1 VAGSSSD
8 AKARAAACGREQDR
22 GGGWGARCARRR
34 ERAVW
39 RARPEVG
46 ESCAV
51 AEVVAVS
58 TERQQSALD
67 AAHTERREDADFAE
81 LFKAHTS
88 PFFTS
93 LVRMRALSGT
103 PESGPSLDNC
113 EQLSRRLTAE
123 QDNPG
128 EPRSSG
134 DVLADFADERTGARG
149 VRDGERAPCPRTD
162 GEQITQATEALRASI
177 SRSWER
183 QEIVTE
189 LVLAGEVA
197 HAERV
202 ARCMQQSVQLECPTM
217 AGGCG
222 SDDNYTPI
230 SCDSRLCPVCMDRAM
245 GRNIQKY
252 RASVK
257 AMDHPTLLTLTIEN
271 VDDFERGKEAVQG
284 AFGRLRQRTIP
295 SEGEQGE
302 KRYVW
307 AANDDDGEPAD
318 DYWKSKLCA
327 AGAYDVARRVQ
338 KHYVEQDRQIPWK
351 ELVEG
356 GVYGIDIKQQDDGTY
371 NVHIHAICDMPYVPQ
386 PGLSS
391 VWEDLTGAPV
401 VDVRRIEE
409 DGELDTESA
418 LSEVIGYVTKPPEFE
433 SVEDEVEYLTA
444 LKGSRL
450 VQPFGSLHGNT
461 PRVTGLLRC
470 STCGC
475 APRWWTH
482 KGVVDGGHDNM
493 EIVGPGADGDRPPPD
508 SDETSS

>member
-1 VAGSSSD
+1 MPGPWRWVGGE
-8 AKARAAACGREQDR
+8 RAER
-22 GGGWGARCARRR
+22 ARRR

-58 TERQQSALD
+58 VDWSAQSELD
-67 AAHTERREDADFAE
+67 AAHAERRADADLSE

-93 LVRMRALSGT
+93 LVRMRALSST
-103 PESGPSLDNC
+103 PESEPSLDTC
-113 EQLSRRLTAE
+113 EQLSRRE
-123 QDNPG
+123 RNPDT
-128 EPRSSG
+128 EP
-134 DVLADFADERTGARG
+134 DFEAAR
-149 VRDGERAPCPRTD
+149 EAA
-162 GEQITQATEALRASI
+162 QAAEALRASI
-177 SRSWER
+177 SRSRER
-183 QEIVTE
+183 QEIVTA

-222 SDDNYTPI
+222 SDDNFTPI
-230 SCDSRLCPVCMDRAM
+230 TCDSRLCPVCMNRAM
-245 GRNIQKY
+245 GRNIEKY
-252 RASVK
+252 RAQIE

-271 VDDFERGKEAVQG
+271 VGDPETGKEAVQG
-284 AFGRLRQRTIP
+284 AFGRLRQRTFP
-295 SEGEQGE
+295 SEGKQGE

-307 AANDDDGEPAD
+307 ATGDDGGEPAD
-318 DYWKSKLCA
+318 HYWKSALCG
-327 AGAYDVARRVQ
+327 AGAFDLARRLQ

-351 ELVEG
+351 ELVDG
-356 GVYGIDIKQQDDGTY
+356 GVYGIDIKQQEDGTY
-371 NVHIHAICDMPYVPQ
+371 NVHLHAICDMPYIPQ
-386 PGLSS
+386 AALSS

-401 VDVRRIEE
+401 VDVRRI
-409 DGELDTESA
+409 DSRGDLDAESA
-418 LSEVIGYVTKPPEFE
+418 LAEVIGYVTKPPEFE

-444 LKGSRL
+444 LKGARL

-470 STCGC
+470 STCEV
-475 APRWWTH
+475 APRWWNY
-482 KGVVDGGHDNM
+482 KGLVDGGYDNM
-493 EIVGPGADGDRPPPD
+493 EVAGSSADGDRPPPED
-508 SDETSS
+508 SDA